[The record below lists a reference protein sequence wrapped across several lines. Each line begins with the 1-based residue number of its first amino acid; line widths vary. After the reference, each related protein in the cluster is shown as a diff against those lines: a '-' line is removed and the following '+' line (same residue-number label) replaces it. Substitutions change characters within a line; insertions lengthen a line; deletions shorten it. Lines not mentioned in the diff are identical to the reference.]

1 MRFTDDETK
10 YQAILNRDPQAE
22 GEFVYGAISTRIV
35 CRPTCNCRVAMRK
48 NVVFLI
54 LLLRQ
59 WNMDIELAS
68 AVNQKSLVV
77 GIKAENS

>member
-48 NVVFLI
+48 TWYF
-54 LLLRQ
+54 
-59 WNMDIELAS
+59 
-68 AVNQKSLVV
+68 
-77 GIKAENS
+77 